1 MLSLCFNRVATVV
14 SPFRSS
20 VFHFLAK
27 LFKVC
32 EIFSSCEKNTMK
44 LSLLHENVNT
54 SGRRKGNLMA
64 PTAAHQFEL

>member
-1 MLSLCFNRVATVV
+1 MLSLCVSHVATVA

-27 LFKVC
+27 ISKICGIFFPC
-32 EIFSSCEKNTMK
+32 EEKTMK

-54 SGRRKGNLMA
+54 SSHRKGNLMA
-64 PTAAHQFEL
+64 LTAVY